1 MNVIKSKRRGRRPN
15 SEVDFS
21 VNIKAKAPKG
31 ILLKKGDYVYNTDS
45 GEEWLLLEDLK
56 EDLSINCICTYTP
69 AISRY
74 KVGANEEFKFYYN
87 NGGLAFQWKKGKNK
101 NH

>member
-1 MNVIKSKRRGRRPN
+1 MTVKEPKKRGRRPN
-15 SEVDFS
+15 SVVNFN
-21 VNIKAKAPKG
+21 VNIKAKAPKEN
-31 ILLKKGDYVYNTDS
+31 LLKKGDYVYNTDS

-56 EDLSINCICTYTP
+56 DDLSVRCICTYAP

-74 KVGANEEFKFYYN
+74 EVGANEEFKFYYK